1 MGDPVSQS
9 RWSIAST
16 TQGNK
21 KLRRVQSSQV
31 SSDAKREAQTAQGE
45 DIPIG
50 TTFTPGAIT
59 ISFTVYLE
67 KGKPEVNY
75 TPMLYSGEYFTLT
88 REIVGGKSYQYVD
101 CQVASF
107 PNISG
112 DNQGGHTFQVD
123 ILAMQELPL

>member
-1 MGDPVSQS
+1 MGAPASQS
-9 RWSIAST
+9 RWSIASS

-21 KLRRVQSSQV
+21 KLRRAQSSQV

-59 ISFTVYLE
+59 ISLTVFIE
-67 KGKPEVNY
+67 QGTPEVDY
-75 TPMLYSGEYFTLT
+75 TKLFYSGEYFTLT
-88 REIVGGKSYQYVD
+88 REIVLGKSYQYVD